1 MMTLMNL
8 VYALPLVIALVIAG
22 AVVHGRVMGTA
33 RTLMWSGIAAVCL
46 TRLAGMFLP
55 ALVTGGSMVAYGVA
69 NLILNVLATV
79 GIVLLV
85 VAVGVAARAVR
96 AAVRTRV
103 RRVGS
108 SPVAKQRAFRPSAQA
123 SRISTHSTVGM
134 ATRSRRTR
142 RRRSRPTGRT
152 RAVTATGPD
161 NLASVQARFPRRM
174 RTVPGRREVDAQTSV
189 PSVRR
194 R

>member
-55 ALVTGGSMVAYGVA
+55 ALVTDGSMVAYGVA

-79 GIVLLV
+79 GIVTCGKAHYDLMEVLRRLDISPQMLADLTSELRRDWS
-85 VAVGVAARAVR
+85 AV
-96 AAVRTRV
+96 
-103 RRVGS
+103 
-108 SPVAKQRAFRPSAQA
+108 
-123 SRISTHSTVGM
+123 
-134 ATRSRRTR
+134 
-142 RRRSRPTGRT
+142 
-152 RAVTATGPD
+152 
-161 NLASVQARFPRRM
+161 
-174 RTVPGRREVDAQTSV
+174 
-189 PSVRR
+189 
-194 R
+194 